1 MNYLYNFILNNSL
14 NYLLPLL
21 YYIGEYS
28 YLFIFLTSF
37 LMLQNKLLFSFY
49 VFLCIILIVLLKVIV
64 KDKRPEPLY
73 LNSPN
78 QYGFPSGH
86 SFINSFMTIYT
97 YMNTENINLLFLQTI
112 ITIITMLQRV
122 ITKKHYIYQVIYGL
136 LFGSIYSFF
145 LSF

>member
-1 MNYLYNFILNNSL
+1 MNYLYKFNLT
-14 NYLLPLL
+14 LL

-64 KDKRPEPLY
+64 KDKRPNPSY

-97 YMNTENINLLFLQTI
+97 YMHTQNINLLFLQTI

-136 LFGSIYSFF
+136 LFGSIYSFL